1 MSFDAYTVAVKLT
14 LVNGVSAG
22 LSLISRHFAKAEG
35 DVKSYQKRL
44 EEINKLMLFGGAALG
59 SGAFGLGLIAKAIKP
74 AEEYTHQLNIMN
86 MAGMKQKDI
95 ADSVGSAWKL
105 AGENLTT
112 TATGNLKMLLDL
124 RNVTG
129 SLQEAKT
136 FLPIMAQMQT
146 VLAASKEG
154 EVSANSGD
162 LAFSAMKA
170 LDIRGAVNDPEV
182 LKRQADLMTRVIIGT
197 QGRVTPAQFQSVF
210 NYARQA
216 KFALSDDFA
225 YKYLPTLMLENA
237 TKGGGGGGSKGV
249 GPALAA
255 LYRFTNQGFVNKKS
269 LPLLKELGVLGN
281 GSILPTS
288 TAGTMVAPLIDSK
301 LAASNSFDWLTT
313 DVLPKISTYLARHQ
327 MADNQENVLSV
338 INLMTRGNQLA
349 GSLLGEFYVKQKN
362 FERDRKLFE
371 GVMSPDSAY
380 KASMSND
387 PDTAM
392 RALSAQWTN
401 FKTSLMVNI
410 APLVVPALISLSQN
424 LNSLGNWARNHPNMT
439 KDLVLGFGALS
450 AAMAFGGTVSLLT
463 AAFKGLGLAL
473 GFSGLG
479 GGAAGIRGIA
489 AAIGTAGTGGT
500 LLFGLA
506 ALGLAVGGMAYV
518 LTKVAGVGHPDDEK
532 SHPGQKWYITGH
544 GGYWGFDPNKSQ
556 EHAGQ
561 VWVHG
566 TRGMA
571 GHYENSDGSNI
582 NTIRPAKSM
591 MVTLSQPIY
600 LDGKKIAES
609 VTQHQTKAA
618 SRPASGLTSF
628 DASQMQMHPN
638 FNIGNN

>member
-44 EEINKLMLFGGAALG
+44 EGINKLMLFGGAALG
-59 SGAFGLGLIAKAIKP
+59 SGAFGLGLIVKAIKP

-154 EVSANSGD
+154 KVSANSDD

-170 LDIRGAVNDPEV
+170 LDVRGAVNDLEV

-210 NYARQA
+210 NYA
-216 KFALSDDFA
+216 LSDDFA

-237 TKGGGGGGSKGV
+237 TKGGSGGGSKGV
-249 GPALAA
+249 GPGLAA

-269 LPLLKELGVLGN
+269 IPLLKELGALGS

-288 TAGTMVAPLIDSK
+288 TAGTVVAPLIDSK
-301 LAASNSFDWLTT
+301 LAASNSFEWLTK
-313 DVLPKISTYLARHQ
+313 DILPKISVYLARHN
-327 MADNQENVLSV
+327 MADNQENVLSI

-349 GSLLGEFYVKQKN
+349 GSMLGEFYVKQKN

-380 KASMSND
+380 KASMSKD

-401 FKTSLMVNI
+401 FKTSLMMNI

-424 LNSLGNWARNHPNMT
+424 LISLGNWARNHPNMT

-463 AAFKGLGLAL
+463 AGIKGLGLAL
-473 GFSGLG
+473 SFTGVGG
-479 GGAAGIRGIA
+479 IGGAAGIRGIA
-489 AAIGTAGTGGT
+489 AAIGSAGASGT
-500 LLFGLA
+500 LLFELA
-506 ALGLAVGGMAYV
+506 GLGLAVGAMAYV
-518 LTKVAGVGHPDDEK
+518 LTKVGGLGHPLDLQN
-532 SHPGQKWYITGH
+532 HPGQKWFSTGH
-544 GGYWGFDPNKSQ
+544 GGYWGIDPTQSQ
-556 EHAGQ
+556 VNAGKH
-561 VWVHG
+561 WVHG
-566 TRGMA
+566 NRGTGGRWELDTVRA
-571 GHYENSDGSNI
+571 GSQSTTTQI
-582 NTIRPAKSM
+582 NNKIVMPNGQVLADV
-591 MVTLSQPIY
+591 VTH
-600 LDGKKIAES
+600 
-609 VTQHQTKAA
+609 HQVKAA
-618 SRPASGLTSF
+618 TRPQSGIGGF
-628 DASQMQMHPN
+628 DTTMSAPHPSLSY
-638 FNIGNN
+638 GR